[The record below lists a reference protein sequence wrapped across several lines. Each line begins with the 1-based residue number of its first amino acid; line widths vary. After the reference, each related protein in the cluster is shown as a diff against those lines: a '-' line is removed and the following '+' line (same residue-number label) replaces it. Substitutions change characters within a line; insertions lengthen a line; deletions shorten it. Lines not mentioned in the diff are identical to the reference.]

1 MKTKI
6 LAYFQICISVPL
18 KARVSLFHVFLIPI
32 SIAKIKTIYYFNL
45 QILLKKNFTG
55 HLSILLSTRLVK
67 DNWPPFDI
75 KTSFHIKI
83 KSTDKLKMKLSH
95 WSKITH
101 WLCLTS
107 KKQTHMLPYF
117 ENFNSNFITLL
128 SPRMLSIQNYHYYF
142 HCHLRYSFKLK
153 FLLNLQGGSPKI
165 LCHVT
170 SDVKLSHFFSHESS
184 GHRVL

>member
-1 MKTKI
+1 MK
-6 LAYFQICISVPL
+6 
-18 KARVSLFHVFLIPI
+18 
-32 SIAKIKTIYYFNL
+32 N
-45 QILLKKNFTG
+45 
-55 HLSILLSTRLVK
+55 
-67 DNWPPFDI
+67 NWPPFELPSI
-75 KTSFHIKI
+75 LKI
-83 KSTDKLKMKLSH
+83 KSNDKLKMKLSH

-170 SDVKLSHFFSHESS
+170 SDVKLSHFLMKVLAIVFYSFFVTMHRQPMLSS
-184 GHRVL
+184 VVKNSWNWNFLLIL